1 VHDML
6 VRLALTLHLHYYS
19 ISVATRFERERGV
32 ERRRLVKCET
42 FHYVGI
48 SLL

>member
-1 VHDML
+1 MHDML